1 MGCGCKQPVNQA
13 PKPTVINVN
22 GVNEIN
28 DPIPPPYTREDIER
42 CNAYFISRDK
52 TLEEKNWVI
61 NFHNQNFAEQFPGNY
76 NGDGW
81 PRLKQRIQHLAN
93 VLTGYEDRNK

>member
-1 MGCGCKQPVNQA
+1 MGCNCKQPVNQA
-13 PKPTVINVN
+13 PKPKVVNVN

-28 DPIPPPYTREDIER
+28 DPIPPPYTRESIER
-42 CNAYFISRDK
+42 CDAYFISRDK

-61 NFHNQNFAEQFPGNY
+61 NFHNQNFAEQFPQNY

-81 PRLKQRIQHLAN
+81 VRLKQRIQHLSN
-93 VLTGYEDRNK
+93 VLTGYEERNK

>member
-13 PKPTVINVN
+13 PKPKVINVN

-28 DPIPPPYTREDIER
+28 DPIPPPYTREDIKR
-42 CNAYFISRDK
+42 CDAYFISRNK

-76 NGDGW
+76 SGDGW
-81 PRLKQRIQHLAN
+81 VRLKQRIQHLSN
-93 VLTGYEDRNK
+93 VLTGYEERNK